1 MSRMRV
7 SRARGAAR
15 TKPKPARSRSKSGA
29 PRQPERQPGWLTQA
43 AYARLRGVS
52 KEAVSKAVRQG
63 RIPVGPGGRVDPVAA
78 DTAWDRNTSPRPPAG
93 RGAARGGPN
102 GLPIAAAGPP
112 VDLTEA
118 RTMHEYA
125 KAQLAELELGERQGQ
140 LVAVADM
147 RDAAFRAT
155 RSARDLILSVADRL
169 GEVLAG
175 VSDAGEVRWLL
186 REELGRGLDELSTLE
201 LEPEAEAPAA
211 AAGE

>member
-1 MSRMRV
+1 
-7 SRARGAAR
+7 
-15 TKPKPARSRSKSGA
+15 
-29 PRQPERQPGWLTQA
+29 
-43 AYARLRGVS
+43 
-52 KEAVSKAVRQG
+52 
-63 RIPVGPGGRVDPVAA
+63 
-78 DTAWDRNTSPRPPAG
+78 
-93 RGAARGGPN
+93 
-102 GLPIAAAGPP
+102 

-140 LVAVADM
+140 LVPVADM

-175 VSDAGEVRWLL
+175 ISDPREVRRLL
-186 REELGRGLDELSTLE
+186 RDELGRGLDELASVE
-201 LEPEAEAPAA
+201 PEPEAEAPAA

>member
-1 MSRMRV
+1 
-7 SRARGAAR
+7 
-15 TKPKPARSRSKSGA
+15 
-29 PRQPERQPGWLTQA
+29 LTRA
-43 AYARLRGVS
+43 AYARHRGCS
-52 KEAVSKAVRQG
+52 KEAVGKAIRQG
-63 RIPVGPGGRVDPVAA
+63 RIPVGSGGRIDPVAA
-78 DTAWDRNTSPRPPAG
+78 DVAWDRNTSPRPPA
-93 RGAARGGPN
+93 ARAPGSPAPN
-102 GLPIAAAGPP
+102 GLPIAAAGLP

-175 VSDAGEVRWLL
+175 IADANEVRRLL
-186 REELGRGLDELSTLE
+186 LEELGRGLDELSSLE
-201 LEPEAEAPAA
+201 LEPESDAPAA

>member
-1 MSRMRV
+1 M
-7 SRARGAAR
+7 
-15 TKPKPARSRSKSGA
+15 
-29 PRQPERQPGWLTQA
+29 
-43 AYARLRGVS
+43 
-52 KEAVSKAVRQG
+52 SKALRQG
-63 RIPVGPGGRVDPVAA
+63 RISALPDGRIDPFAA
-78 DTAWDRNTSPRPPAG
+78 DLAWERNSSPRASAAPA
-93 RGAARGGPN
+93 RAPGPN
-102 GLPIAAAGPP
+102 GLPIASAGLP

-140 LVAVADM
+140 LVPVADM

-175 VSDAGEVRWLL
+175 ISDPREVRRLL
-186 REELGRGLDELSTLE
+186 RDELGRGLDELASVE
-201 LEPEAEAPAA
+201 PEPEAEAPAA

>member
-1 MSRMRV
+1 
-7 SRARGAAR
+7 
-15 TKPKPARSRSKSGA
+15 
-29 PRQPERQPGWLTQA
+29 
-43 AYARLRGVS
+43 
-52 KEAVSKAVRQG
+52 
-63 RIPVGPGGRVDPVAA
+63 
-78 DTAWDRNTSPRPPAG
+78 
-93 RGAARGGPN
+93 
-102 GLPIAAAGPP
+102 
-112 VDLTEA
+112 
-118 RTMHEYA
+118 MHEYA